1 MPFMPNPHKWHFY
14 LHILTTHYSLL
25 STNYYG
31 QEKDYQ
37 SHYHGSHSRTG
48 R

>member
-14 LHILTTHYSLL
+14 LHKL